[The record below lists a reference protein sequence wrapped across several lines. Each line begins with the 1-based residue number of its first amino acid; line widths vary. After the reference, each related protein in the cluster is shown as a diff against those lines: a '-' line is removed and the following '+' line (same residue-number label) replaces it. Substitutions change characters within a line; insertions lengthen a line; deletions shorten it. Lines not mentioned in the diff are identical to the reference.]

1 MAESVAA
8 RDGHQQKATNNNKRR
23 QVLMNQ
29 FLMNHDS
36 YSDDYIRG
44 ILNSVK
50 TVAMVGA
57 SPNTVRP
64 SFFVLKYLIERGY
77 RVFPINP
84 GHAGKDILGQTVYAR
99 LADIPEPVD
108 MVDIFRSKEYAVAI
122 VNEALALATR
132 PKVIWMQLGIR
143 SDEAAAIAEA
153 AGLKIVMNRCPKIEY
168 GRLSAEIGWFGVNS
182 RTLSSRR
189 AAPPVGGVQKLTLGR
204 QSIGTGDTTA
214 ATRRASDK
222 TDDL

>member
-1 MAESVAA
+1 
-8 RDGHQQKATNNNKRR
+8 
-23 QVLMNQ
+23 
-29 FLMNHDS
+29 MNHDS

-44 ILNSVK
+44 ILNTVK

-64 SFFVLKYLIERGY
+64 SYFVLKYLMERGY
-77 RVFPINP
+77 RIFPINP
-84 GHAGKDILGQTVYAR
+84 GHAGKDILGRTVYAR
-99 LADIPEPVD
+99 LADIPEAID
-108 MVDIFRSKEYAVAI
+108 MVDIFRSKDYAVAI

-143 SDEAAAIAEA
+143 NDEAAAIAEA
-153 AGLKIVMNRCPKIEY
+153 AGLKVVMNRCPKIEY
-168 GRLSAEIGWFGVNS
+168 GRLSSEIGWFGVNS

-204 QSIGTGDTTA
+204 QSIGTGSIA
-214 ATRRASDK
+214 AIESRPPGK
-222 TDDL
+222 TDGS